1 MMSNYNKKYSVF
13 RKAFHIPS
21 IWANNENIKF
31 LVQHEYATKDT
42 KETLK
47 EIHTRLSAEG
57 YADDNDRMIHD
68 YLHYMIMDLLDK
80 NGIVYI
86 TEDDI
91 KNNKDIKDFLL
102 GTTPDLIIQGN
113 KTRKRLIVDI
123 YIGDKKDNNVK
134 SKYKSL
140 ELFSKFVLI
149 NKHAFSDTLVKNKI
163 LPKKDAIYL
172 HDNFQIFLI
181 EYYYWRSCIKLGK
194 VIFNDISNNIIQE
207 FEKSGNIDDKTKF
220 ILNIEQ
226 FAHASKF

>member
-1 MMSNYNKKYSVF
+1 MSDNKKYSVF

-21 IWANNENIKF
+21 MWANNTNIKF

-80 NGIVYI
+80 NGIIYI
-86 TEDDI
+86 TENDI

-113 KTRKRLIVDI
+113 ETRKRLIVDV

-149 NKHAFSDTLVKNKI
+149 NKHAFADVLVKNKI

-194 VIFNDISNNIIQE
+194 VIFNDVPNNTIQE
-207 FEKSGNIDDKTKF
+207 FIKSEDNEERTKF

-226 FAHASKF
+226 FAYASKF